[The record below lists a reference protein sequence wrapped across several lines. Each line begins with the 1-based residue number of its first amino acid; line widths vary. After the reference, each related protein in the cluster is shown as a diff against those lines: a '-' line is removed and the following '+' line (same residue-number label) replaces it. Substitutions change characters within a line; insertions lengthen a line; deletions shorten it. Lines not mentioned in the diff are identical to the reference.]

1 MTQDRGMDG
10 RNAARAPFPRRSRRR
25 WTLAGGCAGAWLV
38 LYLIAGSVISATL
51 LLMAL
56 AATAAIAIVFLRSM
70 GVTRDHP
77 WIRRLASRPWR
88 DGQAVLEL
96 AMSHLHDVFVITPSG
111 SLFAPNI
118 VEIQMNP
125 EDLMSLCD
133 RIELSVVLASA
144 TEVYEE
150 QVFRYRA
157 RFAAP
162 ERASVYV
169 VGEERVPR
177 GRYRLRQGHPAAAA
191 AQREMPDAGYYMGPE
206 PEFAYAVP
214 QYADAGSDEWIRR
227 EPDPAI
233 TTVDARTVVDDGT
246 VTVMEKAVTPVPV
259 LRLVTGRSV
268 TQTRMTGARAGRGS
282 VELVLPNV
290 PTVSREHARF
300 AFSEG
305 RWCVTNLG
313 MNGLTVNGAPAA
325 ADHPLNDGDTI
336 RWGSQPDALVS
347 QVEIG

>member
-1 MTQDRGMDG
+1 MTQDRGPNG
-10 RNAARAPFPRRSRRR
+10 RKAASAPIPRRSRKR
-25 WTLAGGCAGAWLV
+25 WTVAGGVVAVWLV
-38 LYLIAGSVISATL
+38 LYLVAGSVFSATVL
-51 LLMAL
+51 LAVF
-56 AATAAIAIVFLRSM
+56 AATGAIAALFLRSM

-191 AQREMPDAGYYMGPE
+191 AQREMPDAGYYMSPE

-214 QYADAGSDEWIRR
+214 QYADAGSAGWIRR

-325 ADHPLNDGDTI
+325 TDHPLSDGDTI